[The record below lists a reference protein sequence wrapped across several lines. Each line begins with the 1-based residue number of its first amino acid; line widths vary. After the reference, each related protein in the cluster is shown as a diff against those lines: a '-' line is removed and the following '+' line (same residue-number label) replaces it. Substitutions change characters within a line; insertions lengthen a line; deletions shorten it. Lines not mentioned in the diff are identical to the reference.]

1 MVARNPARSPRS
13 LIQKRLSSVLV
24 LAIVFA
30 TGVATVDA
38 ADTVTIK
45 SDYRVGDRLHYTWHL
60 ENDLSWSP
68 PSKGADWAKMT
79 TDFDF
84 VLEAKRLVGDG
95 ECLFDLNGSS
105 LESIGEAEKGKL
117 GVRATPTEARYL
129 FGKHW
134 TKPGPNTPLKKP
146 MTVTMGPLF
155 QPTAS
160 TGVESIALFL
170 LPGVDPRVWF
180 VVTTAP
186 PGPLTIGHSWTQDF
200 DVEIPGAQGDPLRVV
215 IGIEVVEI
223 ESLNGRRV
231 VTLEAQGKLNLT
243 DSDLRM
249 QDGTMLHVVH
259 GRYELAA
266 TAKWDLE
273 RGFLHF
279 AEATQ
284 SVNAT
289 ADRPETMRLA
299 SEAVSRLS
307 LKKFD

>member
-1 MVARNPARSPRS
+1 MVAKDPGSRS
-13 LIQKRLSSVLV
+13 LSQNLIRLTLILAVVSTSGS
-24 LAIVFA
+24 AIVH
-30 TGVATVDA
+30 A
-38 ADTVTIK
+38 ADRVTIQP
-45 SDYRVGDRLHYTWHL
+45 DYRVGDRLHYTWHL

-84 VLEAKRLVGDG
+84 VLEAKRLDGDG
-95 ECLFDLNGSS
+95 GCLFDLVGSE

-117 GVRATPTEARYL
+117 GVRATPTQASYL

-134 TKPGPNTPLKKP
+134 TKPGPNTPLNKP
-146 MTVTMGPLF
+146 MTVTLGPQF

-215 IGIEVVEI
+215 IGIEVVGI
-223 ESLNGRRV
+223 ESLNGAEV
-231 VTLEAQGKLNLT
+231 VTLEAHGELNLT
-243 DSDLRM
+243 DSDLRL

-259 GRYELAA
+259 GRYDLNAV
-266 TAKWDLE
+266 AKWDIA
-273 RGFLHF
+273 RGYLHF

-284 SVNAT
+284 SVKAT

-307 LKKFD
+307 LEKMD

>member
-1 MVARNPARSPRS
+1 MVARIPDPIPS
-13 LIQKRLSSVLV
+13 LQIPIRLALI
-24 LAIVFA
+24 LATISMIGAA
-30 TGVATVDA
+30 TIHA
-38 ADTVTIK
+38 ADRVTIQP
-45 SDYRVGDRLHYTWHL
+45 DYQVGDRLHYTWHL

-84 VLEAKRLVGDG
+84 TLEAKRLDGDRG
-95 ECLFDLNGSS
+95 CLFDLIGSN

-117 GVRATPTEARYL
+117 GIRATPIEASYL
-129 FGKHW
+129 FGKNW

-146 MTVTMGPLF
+146 MTVTLGPQF

-186 PGPLTIGHSWTQDF
+186 PGPLTVGHTWTQEF
-200 DVEIPGAQGDPLRVV
+200 DVEIPGAQGDPLRVI
-215 IGIEVVEI
+215 IGIEVVGI
-223 ESLNGRRV
+223 ESLDGAKV
-231 VTLEAQGKLNLT
+231 VTLEAHGELNLT

-249 QDGTMLHVVH
+249 KDGTMLHVVH
-259 GRYELAA
+259 GQYKIDAV
-266 TAKWDLE
+266 AKWDVD
-273 RGFLHF
+273 RGHLHF
-279 AEATQ
+279 AEAIQ

-299 SEAVSRLS
+299 SDAVSRLS
-307 LKKFD
+307 LRQAN